1 MLAAADARVTA
12 VLQAPSAVAGAAT
25 AQTASAIPIRVDIPT
40 RTPPFSAEGIPNLRV
55 SVPLSSDADPPQV
68 WHAPAD
74 VRNVARER
82 ESTTSGRDRLAERTL
97 IIAVIALLAVV
108 TGISVWAQRATGAQ
122 ADMARTHVRAL
133 QASEA
138 SAADFAAAAT
148 KAARRRALNRVEARL
163 VTVAPGTGVSAA
175 QSAVA
180 NERRAL
186 ALPASKAA
194 VRAQRRAGARL
205 QTALGRLSAGERKA
219 ATVALTRLNVK
230 QERAWEYTLAA
241 FPSGLLVLGA
251 LLFLLRVIRRRTRA
265 GTDAKLAHLEHAATT
280 DPLTGLRNRRTF
292 DDDLARA
299 LAKGRVCLVMLDLD
313 GLKQTNERL
322 GHAVGDERIR
332 AVSAALRSAD
342 TSALGYR
349 LGGDEFAA
357 ILAGVGADAG
367 HRFAHRVQ
375 DAMRVQHGGDEPSV
389 AVGVAVGELRTP
401 TADLMRRAD
410 TALLAA
416 KRMTS
421 QIRVHSPELDI
432 ASLETMGGRRQGDLA
447 TALAAA
453 VDAKDGDGYDHSRT
467 VAELAAGIAALVG
480 LSRDQAEQVRIAGL
494 LHDVGYLDV
503 DDLIFAKG
511 EEPTDA
517 EWDELAA
524 HAERGARILARCGFG
539 EIATWVRHHH
549 ERVDGAGYPGGLA
562 GDAIPLESRVLHVAD
577 AYEAM
582 TRGHSYQT
590 RMTAE
595 AALAEIERL
604 AGSQFDTQ
612 CVAAL
617 RRSTAAEQAA

>member
-1 MLAAADARVTA
+1 M
-12 VLQAPSAVAGAAT
+12 
-25 AQTASAIPIRVDIPT
+25 
-40 RTPPFSAEGIPNLRV
+40 RV

-82 ESTTSGRDRLAERTL
+82 ESTSSGRDRLAERTL
-97 IIAVIALLAVV
+97 IIAVIALMAVV
-108 TGISVWAQRATGAQ
+108 TGISVWAQRATGTQ
-122 ADMARTHVRAL
+122 SDSARSHVRAL

-138 SAADFAAAAT
+138 SKRDFAAAST
-148 KAARRRALNRVEARL
+148 KAARRRALTRIDTRL
-163 VTVAPGTGVSAA
+163 AALAPSAA
-175 QSAVA
+175 VTAAQLAIAEES
-180 NERRAL
+180 RAL
-186 ALPASKAA
+186 ALPAGKAA

-205 QTALGRLSAGERKA
+205 QSALGRLGANERKA
-219 ATVALTRLNVK
+219 AAAALTRLDAK
-230 QERAWEYTLAA
+230 QERAWEFTLAA
-241 FPSGLLVLGA
+241 FPSGLIVLGA
-251 LLFLLRVIRRRTRA
+251 LLFLLRVIRRRARA

-292 DDDLARA
+292 DDDLANA

-342 TSALGYR
+342 ASALGYR

-401 TADLMRRAD
+401 TEDLMRRAD

-432 ASLETMGGRRQGDLA
+432 AALPAIGGGRRQDDLA
-447 TALAAA
+447 AALAAA

-467 VAELAAGIAALVG
+467 VADLAMAIAELVG
-480 LSRDQAEQVRIAGL
+480 LPREQAQQVRVAGL

-503 DDLIFAKG
+503 DDLIFANS
-511 EEPTDA
+511 EQPTDE

-539 EIATWVRHHH
+539 EISTWVRHHH
-549 ERVDGAGYPGGLA
+549 ERMDGAGYPSGLA

-582 TRGHSYQT
+582 TRGHSYQV

-604 AGSQFDTQ
+604 ADTQFDRQ

-617 RRSTAAEQAA
+617 RRTTAAAEAA